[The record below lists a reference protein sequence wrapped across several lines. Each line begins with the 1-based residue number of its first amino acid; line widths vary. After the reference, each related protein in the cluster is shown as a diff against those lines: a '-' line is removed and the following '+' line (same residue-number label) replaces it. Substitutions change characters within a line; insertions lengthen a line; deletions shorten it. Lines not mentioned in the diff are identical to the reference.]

1 MLVYGC
7 ATAVAAAAWLVWG
20 FLNSGFAIQHKDG
33 WLAAIVF
40 AIYIAP
46 VVGLKVSRRS
56 EWEPLFQPTPGKI
69 TAARAGLIL
78 AFANFLVWPLFVP
91 QLFALLLPSF
101 ALLSATVN
109 ALDSAFLM
117 ANIFP
122 GIARFRTGQVSAISQ
137 ITRPVFRL
145 FERAPELGFEEW
157 SDGISKLARLI
168 SHESSLR
175 QAWIEKNRSVT
186 TIEDYVEL
194 HSEIFVQLES
204 ERCLKAYAGRLS
216 SSRLRAIRR
225 FLDAIHKFDKYFN
238 AKPSLRDSKILLSS
252 TEWGHVR
259 NAASKLNETK
269 S

>member
-1 MLVYGC
+1 MFIYGC

-20 FLNSGFAIQHKDG
+20 FLNGGFVIQQKDG
-33 WLAAIVF
+33 WLAGVVF

-46 VVGLKVSRRS
+46 VIGLNVSRRL
-56 EWEPLFQPTPGKI
+56 EWEPLFQPTLGRI
-69 TAARAGLIL
+69 TAVRAGLIL
-78 AFANFLVWPLFVP
+78 AFANFLFWPLFVP

-109 ALDSAFLM
+109 ALDSAFLI

-137 ITRPVFRL
+137 ITRPVVRL
-145 FERAPELGFEEW
+145 FERAPEVGFEEW

-168 SHESSLR
+168 SDESSLH

-194 HSEIFVQLES
+194 HAEIFVLLES

-216 SSRLRAIRR
+216 ASRLRAIRR
-225 FLDAIHKFDKYFN
+225 FLDAIHRFDKYFN
-238 AKPSLRDSKILLSS
+238 AELSLRDSKILLSS
-252 TEWGHVR
+252 SEWGRVR
-259 NAASKLNETK
+259 NAAAKLDET
-269 S
+269 